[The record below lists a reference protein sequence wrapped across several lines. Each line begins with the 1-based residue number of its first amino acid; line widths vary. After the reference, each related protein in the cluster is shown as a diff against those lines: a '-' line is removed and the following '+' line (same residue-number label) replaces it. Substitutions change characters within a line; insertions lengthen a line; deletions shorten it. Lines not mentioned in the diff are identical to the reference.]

1 MSFDTDYN
9 LKHVQVKSLYT
20 NKIYSSKLEVLN
32 SNELSQNLIKI
43 THNDAWEQFD
53 WTVEPSETFD
63 ELLVERCNQLRQKY
77 SYLTLYFSGG
87 ADSETMVQAFIK
99 AKVDP
104 DEIVINNIII
114 AKDNPLKD
122 IDLAIQK
129 LKVYQTLL
137 PKTKIT
143 INNLERDFLIKFL
156 HHKEIFS
163 SSFNGSIGNY
173 RRLTNNVLQELG
185 YYGKNLNI
193 PSSGHIFAELKP
205 SLYCDNTGYYVCFTH
220 TISASQYADWFFTT
234 LDLPKLHIK
243 QSHLVK
249 NYLKSNYP
257 SILGNISDSSIYR
270 NKIIEACRYKF
281 DGRFQPDKFKG
292 LGEDI
297 INLNNYQTEDSLV
310 YRAMKEKDPELYDMY
325 NSKVLEILSA
335 MNKSLYNKET
345 LDISALKS
353 KKYFLGVVN

>member
-9 LKHVQVKSLYT
+9 LKHVRVKSLT
-20 NKIYSSKLEVLN
+20 TGKIYNSKLEILN
-32 SNELSQNLIKI
+32 SNELIQNLFKI
-43 THNDAWEQFD
+43 THNNAWEQFD
-53 WTVEPSETFD
+53 WTAEPSETFD
-63 ELLVERCNQLRQKY
+63 ELLVERCQQLRQKY

-99 AKVDP
+99 AKIDP

-129 LKVYQTLL
+129 LKLYQTLL

-143 INNLERDFLIKFL
+143 VNNLERDFLIKFL

-163 SSFNGSIGNY
+163 SSFNGSIGNF

-205 SLYCDNTGYYVCFTH
+205 SIYCDDTGYYVRFIH
-220 TISASQYADWFFTT
+220 SISASQYADWFFTT

-243 QSHLVK
+243 QVHLLK
-249 NYLKSNYP
+249 NYLKSKYP
-257 SILGNISDSSIYR
+257 SIRGNISDTSIHR
-270 NKIIEACRYKF
+270 DILIESCRYKF
-281 DGRFQPDKFKG
+281 DGRFQPAKFIG
-292 LGEDI
+292 LGYDVI
-297 INLNNYQTEDSLV
+297 TTAKNEDSIV
-310 YRAMKEKDPELYDMY
+310 YSAMKEKDPEIY
-325 NSKVLEILSA
+325 NIYTSKVSEILSA
-335 MNKSLYNKET
+335 MNKSLYNDKT
-345 LDISALKS
+345 FDISAINS
-353 KKYFLGVVN
+353 KKYLVDKVS

>member
-1 MSFDTDYN
+1 MSFDTDYD
-9 LKHVQVKSLYT
+9 LRHVQIKSLT
-20 NKIYSSKLEVLN
+20 TGKIYNSKLEVLN
-32 SNELSQNLIKI
+32 SNELIQNLLKI

-63 ELLVERCNQLRQKY
+63 ELLIERCQQLRQKY
-77 SYLTLYFSGG
+77 PYLTLYFSGG

-99 AKVDP
+99 AKIDP
-104 DEIVINNIII
+104 DEIVVNNIII

-129 LKVYQTLL
+129 IKIYQTLL

-143 INNLERDFLIKFL
+143 INTLERDFLIKFL

-205 SLYCDNTGYYVCFTH
+205 AIYCDDKGYYIRFMH
-220 TISASQYADWFFTT
+220 SISASQYADWFFTT

-243 QSHLVK
+243 QAHLVK

-257 SILGNISDSSIYR
+257 NIRGNISDTSIYR
-270 NKIIEACRYKF
+270 DKIIDACRYKF
-281 DGRFQPDKFKG
+281 DGRFQPNKFVG
-292 LGEDI
+292 LGHDVLTTAK
-297 INLNNYQTEDSLV
+297 NEDSIV
-310 YRAMKEKDPELYDMY
+310 YSAMKEKDREVY
-325 NSKVLEILSA
+325 NIYTSKVSEIISA
-335 MNKSLYNKET
+335 MNKSLYNSKT
-345 LDISALKS
+345 FDISAIKS
-353 KKYFLGVVN
+353 KRYFLDIVA

>member
-9 LKHVQVKSLYT
+9 LKHVQVKSLFT

-32 SNELSQNLIKI
+32 SNELIQNLIKI

-163 SSFNGSIGNY
+163 SSFNGSIGNF

-205 SLYCDNTGYYVCFTH
+205 SLYCDNTGYYVRFMH
-220 TISASQYADWFFTT
+220 SISVSQYADWFFTT

-243 QSHLVK
+243 QVHLVK

-281 DGRFQPDKFKG
+281 DGRFQPDKMVG
-292 LGEDI
+292 LGYDVI
-297 INLNNYQTEDSLV
+297 TSAKNEDSIV
-310 YRAMKEKDPELYDMY
+310 YSVMKEKDPQLYDVY
-325 NSKVLEILSA
+325 TNKVSEILSA
-335 MNKSLYNKET
+335 INKSLYSNKIF
-345 LDISALKS
+345 DISAIQS
-353 KKYFLGVVN
+353 KKYFLGSVN